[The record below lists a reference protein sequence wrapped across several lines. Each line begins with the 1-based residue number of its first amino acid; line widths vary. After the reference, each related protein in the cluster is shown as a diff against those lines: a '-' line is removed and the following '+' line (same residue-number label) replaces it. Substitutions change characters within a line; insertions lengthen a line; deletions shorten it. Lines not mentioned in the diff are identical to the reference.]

1 MINVHKAKGI
11 VMVCSLGRASLL
23 AVMLVMSPRAFP
35 QQLRIIRVG
44 VPVMKNSAGRSVSGK
59 QERDRLVTALNHEKT
74 DKKLH
79 LRVQGVALEGMSPQD
94 VVSQAEA
101 KNCDY
106 IVYTTLIELRTQGD
120 PIDLRPG
127 TININPNSQRGV
139 QDPESA
145 AMNPEFE
152 ATVEYKLY
160 RTGDPVALSGAPFSA
175 QEAMPDSEVVGQV
188 MDRIA
193 NRVFDEVKKHA
204 SPPS

>member
-1 MINVHKAKGI
+1 
-11 VMVCSLGRASLL
+11 MVCSLRRASLF
-23 AVMLVMSPRAFP
+23 AVLLVTCPRAFP
-35 QQLRIIRVG
+35 QQPRIIRVG
-44 VPVMKNSAGRSVSGK
+44 VPVMKNSADRSVPAN
-59 QERDRLVTALNHEKT
+59 QERDRLVRALNDEKT

-79 LRVQGVALEGMSPQD
+79 LKVQGVALEGASPQD

-120 PIDLRPG
+120 PVDRRAG

-145 AMNPEFE
+145 AMNPEFQ

-160 RTGDPVALSGAPFSA
+160 RTGDPVVFSGAAFSA

-193 NRVFDEVKKHA
+193 NRVFDEVKKHT